1 MESFVLRGRLH
12 AEGGFTL
19 VELLVTALILGII
32 LMGLS
37 NVLISG
43 ERASSDATARMTS
56 QQNVNLAFDR
66 LEYDARCAT
75 NATLQSAGAGVHLTF
90 PTTWTCAH
98 ATGDVTWC
106 VSSGS
111 LVRIVGTSCAGAGQ
125 TYITSVTSATP
136 FSCYA
141 PTGTNAP
148 LPQLDIALVVNTTTK
163 TGDGAS
169 STDQITMHNASP
181 GACS

>member
-1 MESFVLRGRLH
+1 MDSFLPRGRLDDE
-12 AEGGFTL
+12 AGFTL
-19 VELLVTALILGII
+19 VELLVTCLLLGII

-66 LEYDARCAT
+66 LEFDARCASQ
-75 NATLQSAGAGVHLTF
+75 ATLQSSGAGVYLTL
-90 PTTWTCAH
+90 PNQCAH
-98 ATGDVTWC
+98 ASGNITWC
-106 VSSGS
+106 VNSGS
-111 LVRIVGTSCAGAGQ
+111 LVRIVGTSCATAGQ
-125 TYITSVTSATP
+125 TYITNVTSATP

-141 PTGTNAP
+141 PTGTGSDP
-148 LPQLDIALVVNTTTK
+148 KPQLDVSLVVNSTTK
-163 TGDGAS
+163 TGNGTSA
-169 STDQITMHNASP
+169 TDQITMRNANP